1 MGSGVFLLLD
11 ISHCG
16 GIRGCHLLGCFSGWG
31 GLCIDLNRHVCIS
44 QGDLYRTALLSRRAH
59 CTVCI
64 SECLLCAW
72 IPRFQRSSWTLC
84 WHIVG
89 HCLSIVYQVFWTLRS
104 FSITTLDVVL
114 VIEFNSYQPEY
125 ESAVAVLFH
134 VKRSEVTMDQGLLV
148 TWCDLRGSF
157 YWCGF
162 ILLHTGHSA
171 TSFSMSLFMAGQ

>member
-1 MGSGVFLLLD
+1 M
-11 ISHCG
+11 
-16 GIRGCHLLGCFSGWG
+16 
-31 GLCIDLNRHVCIS
+31 
-44 QGDLYRTALLSRRAH
+44 YRSDPSRLHFSRRSLSD
-59 CTVCI
+59 CTAF
-64 SECLLCAW
+64 SASPLLCVY
-72 IPRFQRSSWTLC
+72 LG
-84 WHIVG
+84 VLVV
-89 HCLSIVYQVFWTLRS
+89 CLNHQVSEKFLNSVLAYCGPLSEYSLSGILNLAKWLLS

-134 VKRSEVTMDQGLLV
+134 VKRSEVTMDQGLLG